1 MIHDTMPNDDALSM
15 AMFLAGA
22 LMVFTPL
29 ITASVVV
36 YVLWR
41 KRGRTAHATTMD
53 ATAAAGSGD

>member
-1 MIHDTMPNDDALSM
+1 MIHDMANDDALSM

-41 KRGRTAHATTMD
+41 KKRAGGIAAGT
-53 ATAAAGSGD
+53 ATADPSLRSG